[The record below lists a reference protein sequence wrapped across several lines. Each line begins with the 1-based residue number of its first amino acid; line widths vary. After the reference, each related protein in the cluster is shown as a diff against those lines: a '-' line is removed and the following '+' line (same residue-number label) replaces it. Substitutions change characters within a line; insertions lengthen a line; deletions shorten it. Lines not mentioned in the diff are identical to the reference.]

1 MLETAAAVADR
12 AWRSRMSLTR
22 WWMEAIEM
30 AEHFERT
37 SRFLALH
44 QGEQPLLL
52 PNPWDRGSAV
62 QLAWLG
68 FQALATTSSG
78 FAATLGRS
86 DGSVTVRRPSS
97 TRHRSSRRPTC
108 P

>member
-68 FQALATTSSG
+68 FQPWPRP
-78 FAATLGRS
+78 AA
-86 DGSVTVRRPSS
+86 D
-97 TRHRSSRRPTC
+97 SRRPWAVRTGR
-108 P
+108 